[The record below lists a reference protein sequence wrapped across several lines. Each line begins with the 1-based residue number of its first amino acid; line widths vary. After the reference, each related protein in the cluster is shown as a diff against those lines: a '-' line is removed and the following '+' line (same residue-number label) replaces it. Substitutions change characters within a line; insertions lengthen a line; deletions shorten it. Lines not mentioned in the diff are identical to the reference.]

1 MNLEVRIVNK
11 KDKDF
16 KEIKKI
22 YKQSFLKEER
32 IIMPYLF
39 YLCKKENASFW
50 AYYID
55 NNLCGMSYI
64 LTDNDFAFIFYLA
77 IKEEYQN
84 QGIGSKII
92 DSIKKVF
99 NNKTIT
105 INCLISKKEL
115 FLKRKKFYKKNGFI
129 DTNYILSDK
138 NNKYNVYAN
147 NRVLAFGKYKDF
159 LKKLSLG
166 VYNLDLTKKTSL
178 ESKE

>member
-1 MNLEVRIVNK
+1 MNLEVKIVNK

-16 KEIKKI
+16 KEIKKL
-22 YKQSFLKEER
+22 YKKSFLKEER
-32 IIMPYLF
+32 VIMPYLF

-50 AYYID
+50 AYYLD

-64 LTDNDFAFIFYLA
+64 LTNNDFAFIFYLA
-77 IKEEYQN
+77 IKEEFKN

-105 INCLISKKEL
+105 INCLISENEL
-115 FLKRKKFYKKNGFI
+115 FLKRKKFYKKNGFV
-129 DTNYILSDK
+129 DTNYIFSDK

-147 NRVLAFGKYKDF
+147 NRILAFGKYKEF
-159 LKKLSLG
+159 LNKLALG
-166 VYNLDLTKKTSL
+166 VYKVDLIKKTNL